1 MLDIVMIYYYFLL
14 SLSLFLRF
22 GFKIVE
28 PSGERQKKQLLQLI
42 RRIARTLRIKIVQ
55 SLHQLLVMVREPLV
69 QNQARSQA
77 AVLSLVLHQGRCTHQ
92 QEETRAGLALQ

>member
-1 MLDIVMIYYYFLL
+1 MLDIIMIYYYFL
-14 SLSLFLRF
+14 LSLFLRF

-42 RRIARTLRIKIVQ
+42 RRIAKTPRIKIVQ
-55 SLHQLLVMVREPLV
+55 SLRQLLVMVREPLV

-77 AVLSLVLHQGRCTHQ
+77 AVLSLVLQQGRCTHQ
-92 QEETRAGLALQ
+92 REEMRAGPAHR

>member
-1 MLDIVMIYYYFLL
+1 MLDIIMIYYYFLL

-55 SLHQLLVMVREPLV
+55 SLLQLLVMVREPLV

-77 AVLSLVLHQGRCTHQ
+77 VLSLVLHQGRCTHQ
-92 QEETRAGLALQ
+92 REEMRAGLALQ